1 MKQVKGAVPLAP
13 YYIAQQCCAKQEKN
27 SVIKSDGG
35 VSNERK
41 YIMHPYDSNKKR
53 EQKIHLEF
61 DKVADL
67 LSEII
72 VKYIDKIEVEEL
84 KSKEES
90 KEPS

>member
-1 MKQVKGAVPLAP
+1 
-13 YYIAQQCCAKQEKN
+13 
-27 SVIKSDGG
+27 
-35 VSNERK
+35 
-41 YIMHPYDSNKKR
+41 MHPYDSNKKR
-53 EQKIHLEF
+53 EQEIHSEF

-72 VKYIDKIEVEEL
+72 VKYIDKIEVEES

>member
-1 MKQVKGAVPLAP
+1 
-13 YYIAQQCCAKQEKN
+13 
-27 SVIKSDGG
+27 
-35 VSNERK
+35 
-41 YIMHPYDSNKKR
+41 MHPYDSNKKR